1 MFRKLSACPA
11 GGCVL
16 ALPSAVGWVAE
27 HECGSAVSMPSTPR
41 PSAVDAD
48 MRRQHLNAEPL
59 WPSLIT
65 HDPQPLGL
73 DTTLAPLQAGA
84 DVATLSATPRREMA
98 SASKAAPR
106 HTRHDSLC
114 AEWSCQQSRA
124 SADAAALGSSSTP
137 LTGTQK
143 VSAWLHA
150 FPLLPL
156 QIQGLGSGQGCQRTA
171 IPRQHKTERDAAVER
186 NCVVRQER
194 RALGAALACT
204 AASAEFRAR
213 CAQKGLCL
221 GGTSA
226 PL

>member
-1 MFRKLSACPA
+1 M
-11 GGCVL
+11 L

-27 HECGSAVSMPSTPR
+27 HECGSAVSMPPTPR

-48 MRRQHLNAEPL
+48 VRRGHLNAEPL

-114 AEWSCQQSRA
+114 AEWSYQQSLA

-137 LTGTQK
+137 CKRRQRGCMRSPCCHYRFK
-143 VSAWLHA
+143 VSTLDKAANALR
-150 FPLLPL
+150 F
-156 QIQGLGSGQGCQRTA
+156 LGST
-171 IPRQHKTERDAAVER
+171 RQSETQPWSATVSAGRNDAR
-186 NCVVRQER
+186 W
-194 RALGAALACT
+194 
-204 AASAEFRAR
+204 
-213 CAQKGLCL
+213 
-221 GGTSA
+221 A
-226 PL
+226 PH

>member
-1 MFRKLSACPA
+1 VRERCQH
-11 GGCVL
+11 
-16 ALPSAVGWVAE
+16 ALQPQTERSRRGHAA
-27 HECGSAVSMPSTPR
+27 STPKCR
-41 PSAVDAD
+41 AFVALLD
-48 MRRQHLNAEPL
+48 H
-59 WPSLIT
+59 

-73 DTTLAPLQAGA
+73 DTTLAPLRLVTRGMIRCAQSG
-84 DVATLSATPRREMA
+84 LA
-98 SASKAAPR
+98 SSRSRARMPPHLGAAPR
-106 HTRHDSLC
+106 PGL
-114 AEWSCQQSRA
+114 
-124 SADAAALGSSSTP
+124 
-137 LTGTQK
+137 TQK
-143 VSAWLHA
+143 ASAWLHA

-186 NCVVRQER
+186 NCVGRQER

>member
-1 MFRKLSACPA
+1 
-11 GGCVL
+11 
-16 ALPSAVGWVAE
+16 
-27 HECGSAVSMPSTPR
+27 
-41 PSAVDAD
+41 
-48 MRRQHLNAEPL
+48 
-59 WPSLIT
+59 
-65 HDPQPLGL
+65 
-73 DTTLAPLQAGA
+73 
-84 DVATLSATPRREMA
+84 MA

-114 AEWSCQQSRA
+114 AEWSCQQSLA

-171 IPRQHKTERDAAVER
+171 IPRQHKTARDAAVER
-186 NCVVRQER
+186 NCVGRQER

-213 CAQKGLCL
+213 CAQKGLCPSGEPL
-221 GGTSA
+221 RLCRHVARSAVLSAQHSDTRPRVTLYIKLRVSHLSPPHSA
-226 PL
+226 PLPRACARLARRTQPLCRSRLMILSSLLRMVGYSVRRMLPC

>member
-1 MFRKLSACPA
+1 MPNDTKSLI
-11 GGCVL
+11 L
-16 ALPSAVGWVAE
+16 LDLPTERTW
-27 HECGSAVSMPSTPR
+27 R
-41 PSAVDAD
+41 
-48 MRRQHLNAEPL
+48 RRQHLNAEPL

-73 DTTLAPLQAGA
+73 NTTLASLQAGA
-84 DVATLSATPRREMA
+84 DVASLSATPRREMA

-137 LTGTQK
+137 WTGTQK
-143 VSAWLHA
+143 ASAWLHA

-156 QIQGLGSGQGCQRTA
+156 QIQGLDSGQGCQRTA

-186 NCVVRQER
+186 NCVGRQER